1 MNAFLQWTTYVLVG
15 YFVVLNVGYTL
26 MSVFTF
32 LGVLRYR
39 YVLDA
44 YNPEEALTSES
55 LPSITLIAPSYNEE
69 STCVESVRAFMNLD
83 YPNFEVLVV
92 NDGSTDAT
100 LERLRST
107 FDLQPAPRPPL
118 SDLSTEP
125 VRQVYRSRIHPHLWV
140 IDKENGGKADALNA
154 GINFC
159 ETPLFCAMD
168 ADTIVEREG
177 LIRIVRPFLED
188 TSTVAVGGI
197 VRVAN
202 GCSIQS
208 GQIQSI
214 SMPRRL
220 LPKLQ
225 VLEYLRA
232 FFFGRLGWDTLG
244 AMIIISGAFGMFHR
258 ETVVDVGGY
267 RTDSITEDLELVLRM
282 HRRLREEGQTYRIR
296 FIPDPVAWTEVPST
310 FRDLSSQRDRWHRGM
325 VGSMIRHQ
333 QMLLNPHYG
342 RVGLLAYPF
351 FYFLETFGVVL
362 EFLGYVWFIVA
373 FGTGTLSGPI
383 ALAFFL
389 LAFALGTTLSL
400 SAVALEEL
408 SFHRYEH
415 TSDLFQLI
423 FLAVLDSVGY
433 RQLNA
438 WWRIKG
444 LWSYLRGNEDWG
456 AIRRTGFDSSDE

>member
-1 MNAFLQWTTYVLVG
+1 MNALLQWTTYLLVG
-15 YFVVLNVGYTL
+15 YFAVLNSGYVL
-26 MSVFTF
+26 MSFITF

-44 YNPEEALTSES
+44 YNPEQTLTSES
-55 LPSITLIAPSYNEE
+55 LPSVTLIAPSYNEE
-69 STCVESVRAFMNLD
+69 ETCVESVRAFLNLD

-100 LERLRST
+100 LERLRDT
-107 FDLQPAPRPPL
+107 FDLQPAPRPPT
-118 SDLSTEP
+118 SDLATEP
-125 VRQVYRSRIHPHLWV
+125 VRQVYRSRIHPDLWV
-140 IDKENGGKADALNA
+140 IDKENGGKADALNT

-168 ADTIVEREG
+168 ADTIVERKG
-177 LIRIVRPFLED
+177 LIRIIRPFLED

-208 GQIQSI
+208 GRIQNV
-214 SMPRRL
+214 SMPQGL

-244 AMIIISGAFGMFHR
+244 AMIIISGAFGMFR
-258 ETVVDVGGY
+258 RKAVVDVGGY
-267 RTDSITEDLELVLRM
+267 QTENITEDLELVLRM
-282 HRRLREEGQTYRIR
+282 HRRLREEDQEYQIR

-310 FRDLSSQRDRWHRGM
+310 LRGLGSQRDRWHRGM
-325 VGSMIRHQ
+325 VDSMITHQ
-333 QMLLNPHYG
+333 RMLLNPRYG
-342 RVGLLAYPF
+342 RVGMLAYPF

-362 EFLGYVWFIVA
+362 EFLGYAWFVIA
-373 FGTGTLSGPI
+373 FATGNLSGPI

-389 LAFALGTTLSL
+389 LAFAFGMALSL
-400 SAVALEEL
+400 SAVAMEEL
-408 SFHRYEH
+408 SLHRYEG
-415 TSDLFQLI
+415 TSDLLQLL
-423 FLAVLDSVGY
+423 FLSVLDSFGY

-444 LWSYLRGNEDWG
+444 LWSYLRGEEEWG
-456 AIRRTGFDSSDE
+456 TLKRTGFQAADA